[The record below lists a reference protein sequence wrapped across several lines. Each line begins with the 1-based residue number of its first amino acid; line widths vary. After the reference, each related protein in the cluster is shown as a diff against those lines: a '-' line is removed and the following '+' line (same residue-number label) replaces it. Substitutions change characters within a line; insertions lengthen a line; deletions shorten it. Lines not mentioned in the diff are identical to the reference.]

1 MRGHDR
7 GGVRRVA
14 GASVVTAELN
24 PRSLVSG
31 LVEAAHAAILARV
44 DELTDLDRA
53 IGDGDHGVNM
63 RRGLDAVA
71 GERSEICAL
80 PFGEAMRRIGT
91 TLVLQVGGASGPLYG
106 SFLLAVADRFQTAP
120 QTVSDVARLVSVGL
134 AAMKARG
141 RADIGAKTMLDVL
154 APVEAALARAN
165 DAASAAAAARGA
177 AQSGLEATRNMR
189 ALTGRASYLGERS
202 VGFFDPGARSAAA
215 LVEAVC
221 DFIEGKP
228 PSSAREGVV
237 SIVIVSQSAKVAHGA
252 ADMVRQM
259 VGDAVPVAVC
269 GGNVA
274 GELGTDA
281 AAIMRAI
288 EAVYSVRGVAV
299 LVDLGGAETNAE
311 MAIEMLPATMAPH
324 IRICDAPVVEGAVMA
339 ATEAAGGAP
348 LDRVCATAEE
358 FRS

>member
-1 MRGHDR
+1 M
-7 GGVRRVA
+7 
-14 GASVVTAELN
+14 TAHAQSQ
-24 PRSLVSG
+24 SLLVG
-31 LVEAAHAAILARV
+31 LVDAVHAAILACV
-44 DELTDLDRA
+44 DELSELDRA

-63 RRGLDAVA
+63 RRGLEAVA
-71 GERSEICAL
+71 AEREEIGAL

-106 SFLLAVADRFQTAP
+106 SFLLAIADRCP
-120 QTVSDVARLVSVGL
+120 SHPENVSNVARLVSVGL

-141 RADIGAKTMLDVL
+141 KADIGAKTMLDVL
-154 APVEAALARAN
+154 APVEAALARAT
-165 DAASAAAAARGA
+165 DKSGAATAVREAART
-177 AQSGLEATRNMR
+177 GLEATRNMR

-202 VGFFDPGARSAAA
+202 VGVCDPGARSAAA
-215 LVEAVC
+215 LVEAIC
-221 DFIEGKP
+221 DFVEGKP
-228 PSSAREGVV
+228 PSDAKSNVV
-237 SIVIVSQSAKVAHGA
+237 SIVIVSQSEKVALGA

-259 VGDAVPVAVC
+259 VGDAVLVAAC

-288 EAVYSVRGVAV
+288 EAVYSTRGVAV

-311 MAIEMLPATMAPH
+311 MAIEMLPASMAPN

-339 ATEAAGGAP
+339 AAAAAGGAL
-348 LDRVCATAEE
+348 LDQVCATAEE